1 MIYTWMSSELVK
13 RIESSKQAA
22 LQKGTVLKLRKEDI
36 LQTKIL
42 GNSQSYDYS
51 WYQTSTKVGIEIPH
65 SV

>member
-1 MIYTWMSSELVK
+1 MSSELAAK
-13 RIESSKQAA
+13 IEASKQTA

-42 GNSQSYDYS
+42 GNTQSYDYS
-51 WYQTSTKVGIEIPH
+51 WYQTPTKVGIEIPH